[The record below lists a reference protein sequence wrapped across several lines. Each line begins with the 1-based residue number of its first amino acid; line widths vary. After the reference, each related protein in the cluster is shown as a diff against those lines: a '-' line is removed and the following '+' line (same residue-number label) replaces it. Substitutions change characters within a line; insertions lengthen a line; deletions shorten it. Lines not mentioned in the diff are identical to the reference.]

1 MAVLAGDLGGTKTI
15 LAVYDDYHG
24 PAFKA
29 HYWSKNFSSFEKL
42 LKQFLSTHNGPYTA
56 ACFGVPGP
64 VINGTVTTTKT
75 KWKLDAKKLS
85 KITKCPVVLINDI
98 AADAFGLQHLKA
110 GDTQLI
116 SKARPN
122 PKHSTKVIVAP
133 GTGLG
138 ESILNWTGT
147 HYDVVGGEGG
157 HSPLAPRSQLEWNL
171 KKFISNLGDT
181 SAEAVLSGPG
191 IVRIYSFMKMNGIKE
206 NPEVTAKV
214 RKKGPEAIVEAAMKE
229 KDPLSRA
236 TLDIFSHLL
245 ATECQRLALT
255 AKALGGV
262 YIAGGI
268 APHLIPIF
276 RLPHFMKIFQANAMR
291 DLLKR
296 MPVFVVLN
304 EELGLLGAVH
314 VARTRVR

>member
-15 LAVYDDYHG
+15 LGVYDDYHG

-29 HYWSKNFSSFEKL
+29 HYWSKNFKSFDTL
-42 LKQFLSTHNGPYTA
+42 LKQFLKQHDGPYTA

-64 VINGTVTTTKT
+64 VINGTVKTTNLR
-75 KWKLDAKKLS
+75 WKLDAKKLS

-98 AADAFGLQHLKA
+98 AADAFGLQHLKPE
-110 GDTQLI
+110 DTMLI
-116 SKARPN
+116 SKAKPN
-122 PKHSTKVIVAP
+122 PKHSTKVIIAP

-138 ESILNWTGT
+138 ESILHWTGT

-157 HSPLAPRSQLEWNL
+157 HSPLAPRTALEWDL
-171 KKFISNLGDT
+171 KQYISRLGDT
-181 SAEAVLSGPG
+181 SAEAVISGPG
-191 IVRIYSFMKMNGIKE
+191 LAKIYNFMRINGLSE
-206 NPEVTAKV
+206 DPEVTSRI
-214 RKKGPEAIVEAAMKE
+214 RKYGPSAIGEAAFDR

-236 TLDIFSHLL
+236 SLDIFSHLL

-262 YIAGGI
+262 YIAGGMV
-268 APHLIPIF
+268 PHLTPVLK
-276 RLPHFMKIFQANAMR
+276 LPHFMKIFQSNKLK
-291 DLLKR
+291 DLLKKI
-296 MPVFVVLN
+296 PVHVVLN